1 MLSARASCWS
11 LSGTARETQW
21 STRAGALAFQTWV
34 WMRCEPGATF
44 SICAAAT
51 HLPNKG
57 AEQHST
63 TMADAACA
71 SDYPQTSVQELEQ
84 ALQAFVGRHAEGPT
98 RLKLPVV
105 VVTSGVTHC
114 ALTWT
119 RWVNFQ
125 CSIASVHQSA
135 SYQKSGSWQHAI
147 GMSCVSLCAHSAF
160 MLILA

>member
-1 MLSARASCWS
+1 
-11 LSGTARETQW
+11 
-21 STRAGALAFQTWV
+21 
-34 WMRCEPGATF
+34 MRCEPGATF

-57 AEQHST
+57 AEQHRT

-105 VVTSGVTHC
+105 VVTSGVTVC
-114 ALTWT
+114 ACTCTQMT
-119 RWVNFQ
+119 RWVNFE
-125 CSIASVHQSA
+125 CSVALMHQSTCH
-135 SYQKSGSWQHAI
+135 QKSGLWQHA
-147 GMSCVSLCAHSAF
+147 MSCVSVCAHSAF